1 MKFILGIAAGKGGV
15 GKSSLTVNLAL
26 CLQKMGKRV
35 GILDADL
42 YGPSIRKMLPE
53 DLPTRVREE
62 DQKILPAE
70 RNGIKLITVS
80 YFQDSERAV
89 IVRAPI
95 ANGLIKQFFHDVD
108 WGDLDLLLVD
118 FPPGTGD
125 IQLTLLQ
132 EASFSGGLVIT
143 TPQEVALQDVSKAIA
158 LFDQM
163 HVPVLGCVENMSYFE
178 EPVSKQRYFPFGQQ
192 GGWRLSQQEGIPFLG
207 EIPIDAEISRCADAG
222 ISLLE
227 EVQGQAAAQ
236 CYREI
241 AQKVWEQLTAWES
254 LEGKCLKKFELLRI
268 TQKDVYAFTI
278 EWADG
283 KIASYRLSDLQR
295 QCTCARCR
303 EQPRAVDEQ
312 VQAVR
317 IVNVGRYALRVD
329 FTSGCSKGI
338 YSFAFLRRLSEIC

>member
-26 CLQKMGKRV
+26 SLQKMGKRV

-53 DLPTRVREE
+53 EVPARVRE
-62 DQKILPAE
+62 DNQKIQPAE
-70 RNGIKLITVS
+70 RKGIQLITVS
-80 YFQDSERAV
+80 YFQDSEKAM

-95 ANGLIKQFFHDVD
+95 ANGLIKQFFHSVD
-108 WGDLDLLLVD
+108 WGDLDLLLID

-132 EASFSGGLVIT
+132 QAPFSGGLVIT

-158 LFDQM
+158 LFHQM

-178 EPVSKQRYFPFGQQ
+178 DPVSKQRHFPFGRQ

-207 EIPIDAEISRCADAG
+207 EIPIDGEISRCADAG

-227 EVQGQAAAQ
+227 TSQGQAAAL
-236 CYREI
+236 CYRAI
-241 AQKVWEQLTAWES
+241 AEKVWEQLIPWER
-254 LEGKCLKKFELLRI
+254 LEGKCLKKFELL
-268 TQKDVYAFTI
+268 
-278 EWADG
+278 W
-283 KIASYRLSDLQR
+283 
-295 QCTCARCR
+295 
-303 EQPRAVDEQ
+303 
-312 VQAVR
+312 
-317 IVNVGRYALRVD
+317 N
-329 FTSGCSKGI
+329 
-338 YSFAFLRRLSEIC
+338 

>member
-26 CLQKMGKRV
+26 SLQKMGKRV

-42 YGPSIRKMLPE
+42 YGPSIRRMLPE
-53 DLPTRVREE
+53 DLPTRIREE
-62 DQKILPAE
+62 DRKILPAE
-70 RNGIKLITVS
+70 KNGIKLITVS
-80 YFQDSERAV
+80 YFQDSEKAV

-95 ANGLIKQFFHDVD
+95 ANGLIKQFFHSVD

-158 LFDQM
+158 LFHQM

-178 EPVSKQRYFPFGQQ
+178 EPVSKQRHFPFGRQ
-192 GGWRLSQQEGIPFLG
+192 GGWRLCQQEGIPFLG
-207 EIPIDAEISRCADAG
+207 EIPIEGEISRCADEG

-227 EVQGQAAAQ
+227 APQGQAAALRYQ
-236 CYREI
+236 EI
-241 AQKVWEQLTAWES
+241 AEKIWEQLTAWES
-254 LEGKCLKKFELLRI
+254 LEGKCLKKFELL
-268 TQKDVYAFTI
+268 
-278 EWADG
+278 W
-283 KIASYRLSDLQR
+283 
-295 QCTCARCR
+295 
-303 EQPRAVDEQ
+303 
-312 VQAVR
+312 
-317 IVNVGRYALRVD
+317 N
-329 FTSGCSKGI
+329 
-338 YSFAFLRRLSEIC
+338 